1 MSIEPKFLK
10 IETRIANPTA
20 TSAAATIEKKY
31 KFVLVHPDDKL
42 KKQQTVKLTAFNIIS
57 IDINTMIAFAV
68 QYTKNPIQKKY
79 RKENVVLNA
88 YFI

>member
-31 KFVLVHPDDKL
+31 KFDLVHPDDRL
-42 KKQQTVKLTAFNIIS
+42 KSNKQ
-57 IDINTMIAFAV
+57 
-68 QYTKNPIQKKY
+68 
-79 RKENVVLNA
+79 
-88 YFI
+88 